1 MYSYKLKQLPK
12 STSEAQVDI
21 PWKDIQ
27 KQYDTALEHMAKEL
41 QVEGFRRG
49 KAPITVVQKHLT
61 KDQIFQHALQD
72 LLPQIYSEIVKKEGL
87 QPIVNPKIELLKAKE
102 EEDWQVRITV
112 AQRPKIELPD
122 YKKLV
127 KELKTDNK
135 KDSIWVPGKDKKEDS
150 EKDQEE
156 QKRKLLDAI
165 LDTLVK
171 KSKVEI
177 PDIIIDEEINA
188 RLARLLDEVQKIG
201 LTMEAYLK
209 SKGLT
214 AEQLRESYRKE
225 VEDIHKVEFILTEI
239 ADREKIQVE
248 PKELETVFSSISNE
262 KERKNAQA
270 NAYFYAS
277 IIRKQKTLDFLLN
290 L

>member
-27 KQYDTALEHMAKEL
+27 DQYDTALEHMAKEL
-41 QVEGFRRG
+41 EVEGFRKG
-49 KAPITVVQKHLT
+49 KVPKAIAQKHLN

-102 EEDWQVRITV
+102 GEDWQLRVSV

-127 KELKTDNK
+127 KELKIDIK
-135 KDSIWVPGKDKKEDS
+135 KDSIWVPGRDKKEDS
-150 EKDQEE
+150 EKDQQD
-156 QKRKLLDAI
+156 QKRKLLGAI
-165 LDTLVK
+165 LDALVK

-177 PDIIIDEEINA
+177 PDMIIDEEINA
-188 RLARLLDEVQKIG
+188 RLARLLDEVGKIG
-201 LTMEAYLK
+201 LTMDAYLK

-239 ADREKIQVE
+239 SDREKIQVE
-248 PKELETVFSSISNE
+248 PKELENVFTAITNE

>member
-1 MYSYKLKQLPK
+1 MYSYKLKKLPK
-12 STSEAQVDI
+12 STSETQVDI

-27 KQYDTALEHMAKEL
+27 QQYDTALEHMAKEL
-41 QVEGFRRG
+41 EVEGFRKG
-49 KAPITVVQKHLT
+49 KVPKTVAQKHLT

-102 EEDWQVRITV
+102 AEDWQVRITV

-122 YKKLV
+122 YKKLA
-127 KELKTDNK
+127 KELKTDSK
-135 KDSIWVPGKDKKEDS
+135 KDSIWVPGKDKNEDS
-150 EKDQEE
+150 EKDKEE
-156 QKRKLLDAI
+156 QKKKLLDAI
-165 LDTLVK
+165 LNALIK

-188 RLARLLDEVQKIG
+188 RLARLLDEVGKIG
-201 LTMEAYLK
+201 LTMDAYLK
-209 SKGLT
+209 SKSLT
-214 AEQLRESYRKE
+214 SEQLRESYRKE

-248 PKELETVFSSISNE
+248 PKELETVFNAITNE